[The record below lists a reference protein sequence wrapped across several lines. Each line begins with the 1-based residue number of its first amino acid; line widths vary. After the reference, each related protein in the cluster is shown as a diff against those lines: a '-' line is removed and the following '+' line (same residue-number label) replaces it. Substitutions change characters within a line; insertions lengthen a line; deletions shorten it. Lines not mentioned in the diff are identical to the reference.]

1 MSIVRTIVVAG
12 SLVSTLAACDS
23 FRGAQ
28 QPIDPPATTV
38 ASATRFSPDEAILA
52 FYSADE
58 RSRSGLTRR
67 QYRDQIVTLRLL
79 AIDARYQAFVQELRG
94 ARAGVGLGAD
104 LLTLVLGGL
113 GTFVAGDTAKSIL
126 AAGTATVAG
135 ARVSFDKNLF
145 YDQTLPAI
153 VAQMDAER
161 NKQLLVIR
169 SGLTNDEDSYSLPD
183 ALFDLSQLER
193 LGSIETAIK
202 RITEAATSEAKK
214 TSDDLQTFTLN
225 SSLSSQKFRLSSEG
239 VKMRNA
245 LILAVDKLDDA
256 KAVQLATK
264 PPVKDS
270 AMDKA
275 MAPLIPA
282 DGTISPAR
290 ARFILKKRID
300 FSTGGEKDLIAWE
313 AAFK

>member
-1 MSIVRTIVVAG
+1 M
-12 SLVSTLAACDS
+12 LPACDS

-28 QPIDPPATTV
+28 QPIDAPATVV
-38 ASATRFSPDEAILA
+38 ASATRFSPDEAIVT
-52 FYSADE
+52 FYSASDVA
-58 RSRSGLTRR
+58 RNGLTRR

-94 ARAGVGLGAD
+94 ARAGIGLGAD
-104 LLTLVLGGL
+104 LVTLVLGGL
-113 GTFVAGDTAKSIL
+113 GTFVTGGNTQAVL
-126 AAGTATVAG
+126 AAGTAVVAG
-135 ARVSFDKNLF
+135 ARTSFDKNLF

-169 SGLTNDEDSYSLPD
+169 TGLSKADDVYALPD

-202 RITEAATSEAKK
+202 RITESATAQAKK
-214 TSDDLQTFTLN
+214 TSEELQTFTI
-225 SSLSSQKFRLSSEG
+225 SRSLESQQFHLSPAG
-239 VKMRNA
+239 VKQREA
-245 LILAVDKLDDA
+245 LIQAIARLDDA

-264 PPVKDS
+264 PPVKDE
-270 AMDKA
+270 AVDKA
-275 MAPLIPA
+275 VAPLIPA
-282 DGTISPAR
+282 EGIISAAR
-290 ARFILKKRID
+290 ARYILKMRID
-300 FSTGGEKDLIAWE
+300 YATGGSKDLTTWE